1 MVIELEYDCTCLI
14 IGFTRAI
21 EQSIIDILI
30 YKIPNSL
37 NVEKFYFRFTLFV
50 PSLYFPCRI
59 IFY

>member
-14 IGFTRAI
+14 IGFIRAI

-37 NVEKFYFRFTLFV
+37 NVEKFYFRFTLFPHFISHV
-50 PSLYFPCRI
+50 E
-59 IFY
+59 

>member
-37 NVEKFYFRFTLFV
+37 NVEKFYFRFTLFPHFISHV
-50 PSLYFPCRI
+50 E
-59 IFY
+59 